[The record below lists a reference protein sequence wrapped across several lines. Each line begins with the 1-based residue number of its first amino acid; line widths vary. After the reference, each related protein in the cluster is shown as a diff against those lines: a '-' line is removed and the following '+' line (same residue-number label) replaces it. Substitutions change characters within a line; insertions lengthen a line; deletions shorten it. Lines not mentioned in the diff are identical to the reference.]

1 MGAGVVATRRGRVM
15 RDVPPPL
22 RGLVLDHLEFSD
34 VLSATTTDRAGRAL
48 LGFVRRI
55 FKVNDRILSTPHILV
70 KFTLCETIFIES
82 KTTLVFE
89 RLAWALQTLRHLCDV
104 RVRFAHVTDQTSF
117 RQSCVT
123 LSNSPEL
130 GRLRVFHLI
139 GTLAEA
145 SYKSDEFESLVLRLN
160 PNCALNVAMSWGFPT
175 PFISELIRRG
185 ANPNA
190 DFKCFSEA
198 NNMHVLEAAC
208 AKSMIEVVRVLLD
221 AGAQP
226 VESLSNGAFLLAANA
241 GQLDIVRL
249 LYDSGFKSTSRS
261 PKERNNLLHCF
272 AFALQRVGVARTRS
286 LAKLICERQP
296 ELLTQMSKLGH
307 TPLMALTM
315 KHCLNQYRP
324 NDTPSD
330 RDASFKSLA
339 RCLITHES
347 RQHTSE

>member
-1 MGAGVVATRRGRVM
+1 M
-15 RDVPPPL
+15 RDLPPPL

-34 VLSATTTDRAGRAL
+34 VLTATTTDRAGRAL
-48 LGFVRRI
+48 LGFVRRLDR
-55 FKVNDRILSTPHILV
+55 VNDRILSTPHILD

-82 KTTLVFE
+82 KTALVFE

-104 RVRFAHVTDQTSF
+104 RVRFAFVTDQTSF

-130 GRLRVFHLI
+130 GRLRVFHPVGRL
-139 GTLAEA
+139 TEA
-145 SYKSDEFESLVLRLN
+145 SYKSDEFKSLVLRLN
-160 PNCALNVAMSWGFPT
+160 PDTALVVAICWGFPT

-190 DFKCFSEA
+190 DYMSFSDA
-198 NNMHVLEAAC
+198 NNMRVLEAAC
-208 AKSMIEVVRVLLD
+208 AKSKVEVVRVLLD

-226 VESLSNGAFLLAANA
+226 LEKFNAQSNDAFLLAANS

-249 LYDSGFKSTSRS
+249 LYDSGFKSTSRT
-261 PKERNNLLHCF
+261 PNERNNLLHCF
-272 AFALQRVGVARTRS
+272 TFALQDVGVADVLS
-286 LAKLICERQP
+286 LAELICERQP
-296 ELLTQMSKLGH
+296 ELLTQISKSGH
-307 TPLMALTM
+307 TPLMALTI

-339 RCLITHES
+339 RCLISHES
-347 RQHTSE
+347 RQHTSQ